1 MASLPPVS
9 FDHLV
14 GAGEHGRR
22 HFEAERLSGLQVDH
36 QLVSGRSLHRQVG
49 RLLALEDTVDLA
61 GGAPERRNEIG
72 AVSDQCAAVGEIRER
87 IHGGQSVVGGNL
99 DDQIAMNYH

>member
-1 MASLPPVS
+1 MRGAAVNGLVAGFGLLVQTTLFHALPFGFHPSPDV
-9 FDHLV
+9 LV
-14 GAGEHGRR
+14 VVCVFLG
-22 HFEAERLSGLQVDH
+22 
-36 QLVSGRSLHRQVG
+36 LHRQVS
-49 RLLALEDTVDLA
+49 RLLALEDTVDIA

-99 DDQIAMNYH
+99 NDQIAMN

>member
-1 MASLPPVS
+1 L
-9 FDHLV
+9 
-14 GAGEHGRR
+14 RI
-22 HFEAERLSGLQVDH
+22 
-36 QLVSGRSLHRQVG
+36 RS
-49 RLLALEDTVDLA
+49 TS

-99 DDQIAMNYH
+99 DDQIAMN